1 MGIKG
6 RLFGSGL
13 GSENWKMG
21 ATKGGDQSRIG
32 TREDGRRDLSWDPVP
47 LLKLRALTSLS
58 AVQGQGYGEFGGD
71 EPSQGRP

>member
-21 ATKGGDQSRIG
+21 ATKGGEQSRTG

-47 LLKLRALTSLS
+47 PLKLRALTSLS
-58 AVQGQGYGEFGGD
+58 VGPRPGIGGVW
-71 EPSQGRP
+71 GR